1 VSVHAAPAER
11 TPPLG
16 VALPLTQERRRAARA
31 PTTPTIEEHPALWWP
46 TLLTAGI
53 VCFITFYAK
62 GGLNFEG
69 GMTTTE
75 IVLTLGAGLI
85 VAAAVVLAP
94 AGRRA
99 YGLWPVGLLLAFTA
113 LTALS
118 VVWSVQPD
126 DSFKDAGRMLAY
138 SGVFAAA
145 VAIAHVAS
153 DRWPAILGGL
163 ALAAVVVCGYA
174 LQTKIFPGEIA
185 PMNMYARLEEP
196 YGYWNA
202 LGLTAAMGAIC
213 CMWLGARRSG
223 HALVSALAYPA
234 MGLLLCTLML
244 AYSRGALLAL
254 GIGLVLWFCIV
265 PLRLRGAA
273 VLLTGG
279 ALAGVVVAW
288 AFATHGLSAEDV
300 TLAERATA
308 GHQLGAFVLAMML
321 LLTLVGLAFGFLT
334 SRSQPSPVTR
344 QRVGAILLA
353 LILLTAI
360 AGAGALAH
368 SQRGLTG
375 SISHAVDALTNP
387 DAKPPPNTP
396 GRLTAV
402 ASVRARYWKEALEVF
417 SAHPALGA
425 GASGFQTAQLRYR
438 TVATLEVRNAHGF
451 AVQTLADLGAIGLA
465 LALMLTLAWMI
476 AAGRATHPFNR
487 RFSLGRWSRNP
498 HPDLWREPGPA
509 LRALAADARPGW
521 RRLQG
526 RDPAG
531 DEDRHDFSDRFYDA
545 NAAAEGGRVDEPDAA
560 TYTPERIAML
570 SMLCLVVVFGVHS
583 FVDWTWYVPGD
594 ACVALLCAGW
604 LAGRGSLTLAHTG
617 LVRPRSLRQ
626 VGYARGAVAT
636 AALVGVLLAAWAQ
649 WQPQR
654 SANASQQAL
663 ARLASDPK
671 GALASAQAGTSRD
684 PLSAQALFTL
694 STVEQA
700 SDQPALAR
708 ATLQRAV
715 HLQPSNPQTWLA
727 LARYDLASDP
737 AAALKELQAAIYLN
751 PESISPEAIADDI
764 PESLAIQSDYVQAL
778 RATEATAPTKTTSKA
793 PAPGAKLGT
802 TPGTKRKGTPGAT
815 TGRRAGLS
823 ALEALAA
830 GGPTSASAPPGSAAA
845 AARQAAR
852 RRQILKLLENRT
864 PRAGR

>member
-1 VSVHAAPAER
+1 MSVHAAPAER
-11 TPPLG
+11 PPPLG
-16 VALPLTQERRRAARA
+16 VALPLTQERRRAGRTPSA
-31 PTTPTIEEHPALWWP
+31 PAEAHPALWWP
-46 TLLTAGI
+46 ALLTAGI

-75 IVLTLGAGLI
+75 IALTLGAGLI
-85 VAAAVVLAP
+85 VAAAIVFAP
-94 AGRRA
+94 AGRRI

-113 LTALS
+113 LTAVS

-138 SGVFAAA
+138 SGVFGAA
-145 VAIAHVAS
+145 VATARVAG
-153 DRWPAILGGL
+153 DRWPGILGGF

-174 LQTKIFPGEIA
+174 LLTKIFPGEIVSV
-185 PMNMYARLEEP
+185 NTYARLEEP

-202 LGLTAAMGAIC
+202 LGLTAALGAIC
-213 CMWLGARRSG
+213 CMWLGSRRSG
-223 HALVSALAYPA
+223 HALLSMLAYPA

-254 GIGLVLWFCIV
+254 GLGLALWFCIV

-273 VLLTGG
+273 VLLAGG
-279 ALAGVVVAW
+279 GLAGAVVAW
-288 AFATHGLSAEDV
+288 AFATHGLSAENV
-300 TLAERATA
+300 TLSERVTA
-308 GHQLGAFVLAMML
+308 GHQLGAFVLAMVL
-321 LLTLVGLAFGFLT
+321 LLTLIGLAFGFLT
-334 SRSQPSPVTR
+334 SRSPPSPITR
-344 QRVGAILLA
+344 QRVGAVLLA
-353 LILLTAI
+353 LIVLAVI
-360 AGAGALAH
+360 AGAGGLAH
-368 SQRGLTG
+368 SRRGLTG
-375 SISHAVDALTNP
+375 SVSHAVDALTNP
-387 DAKPPPNTP
+387 DAKPPSNTP

-465 LALMLTLAWMI
+465 LALALMLAWMI
-476 AAGRATHPFNR
+476 AAGRVTHPFNR
-487 RFSLGRWSRNP
+487 RFSLGRWSTGA
-498 HPDLWREPGPA
+498 HPDPWREPGAA
-509 LRALAADARPGW
+509 LRALAVDARPAW
-521 RRLQG
+521 RRLDARDQAGHAG
-526 RDPAG
+526 REDPA
-531 DEDRHDFSDRFYDA
+531 A
-545 NAAAEGGRVDEPDAA
+545 
-560 TYTPERIAML
+560 YTPERVGML

-604 LAGRGSLTLAHTG
+604 LAGRGPLTLAHAG

-626 VGYARGAVAT
+626 VGHMRGAVAA
-636 AALVGVLLAAWAQ
+636 AALAGALLAAWAQ

-663 ARLASDPK
+663 TQLARDPK
-671 GALASAQAGTSRD
+671 GALASAQAGVSRD

-700 SDQPALAR
+700 TGQPTLAR

-727 LARYDLASDP
+727 LARYDLTSNP

-751 PESISPEAIADDI
+751 PESISPEAIADGI

-778 RATEATAPTKTTSKA
+778 RATAAATPRKATSTTTAPNVKAKRTS
-793 PAPGAKLGT
+793 
-802 TPGTKRKGTPGAT
+802 GAT
-815 TGRRAGLS
+815 TRRGRVGLG
-823 ALEALAA
+823 ALGTVAA
-830 GGPTSASAPPGSAAA
+830 RRSTSASAPPGSTAA
-845 AARQAAR
+845 AARQAAQ
-852 RRQILKLLENRT
+852 RRQILKRLENRN
-864 PRAGR
+864 PRAAK

>member
-1 VSVHAAPAER
+1 MSVHAAPAER
-11 TPPLG
+11 PPPLG
-16 VALPLTQERRRAARA
+16 VALPLAQERRRAVRA
-31 PTTPTIEEHPALWWP
+31 PAAPEIEEHPALWWP

-94 AGRRA
+94 TGTRA
-99 YGLWPVGLLLAFTA
+99 YGLWPVGLMLAFTA

-138 SGVFAAA
+138 SGVFGAA
-145 VAIAHVAS
+145 VAIARVAS

-163 ALAAVVVCGYA
+163 ALAAVIVCGYA
-174 LQTKIFPGEIA
+174 LLTKIFPGKIA
-185 PMNMYARLEEP
+185 PVNMYARLEEP

-223 HALVSALAYPA
+223 HALLSALAYPA

-273 VLLTGG
+273 VLLAGG

-308 GHQLGAFVLAMML
+308 GHQLGAFVLAMVL
-321 LLTLVGLAFGFLT
+321 LLTLIGLAFGFLT

-344 QRVGAILLA
+344 QRVGAILLT
-353 LILLTAI
+353 LILLAAI

-368 SQRGLTG
+368 SRRGLTG

-387 DAKPPPNTP
+387 DAQPPPNTP

-465 LALMLTLAWMI
+465 LALMLALAWMV

-487 RFSLGRWSRNP
+487 RFSLGRRSRSP
-498 HPDLWREPGPA
+498 HPDPA
-509 LRALAADARPGW
+509 A
-521 RRLQG
+521 
-526 RDPAG
+526 
-531 DEDRHDFSDRFYDA
+531 YK
-545 NAAAEGGRVDEPDAA
+545 
-560 TYTPERIAML
+560 PERIAML

-604 LAGRGSLTLAHTG
+604 LAGRGPLTLARTG

-626 VGYARGAVAT
+626 VGYARGAVT
-636 AALVGVLLAAWAQ
+636 AVALVGALLAAWAQ

-663 ARLASDPK
+663 VQLASDPK

-700 SDQPALAR
+700 SGRPALAR

-727 LARYDLASDP
+727 LARYDLASNP

-778 RATEATAPTKTTSKA
+778 RATEATAPAKATPKTTV
-793 PAPGAKLGT
+793 PGAKLKG
-802 TPGTKRKGTPGAT
+802 TPGAKLKGTPGAT
-815 TGRRAGLS
+815 TGRRTGLG

-830 GGPTSASAPPGSAAA
+830 GGATSASAPPGSAAA

-852 RRQILKLLENRT
+852 RRQILRLLENRN
-864 PRAGR
+864 PRAAK

>member
-1 VSVHAAPAER
+1 
-11 TPPLG
+11 
-16 VALPLTQERRRAARA
+16 VALPLTQERRRAGRA
-31 PTTPTIEEHPALWWP
+31 PSAPAVEDHPALWWP
-46 TLLTAGI
+46 TLLTAAI
-53 VCFITFYAK
+53 VCFVTFYAK

-85 VAAAVVLAP
+85 VVAAVVLAP
-94 AGRRA
+94 AGKPA

-138 SGVFAAA
+138 SGVFGAA
-145 VAIAHVAS
+145 VAIARVAS

-163 ALAAVVVCGYA
+163 ALAAVIVCGYA
-174 LQTKIFPGEIA
+174 LLTKIFPGKIA
-185 PMNMYARLEEP
+185 PVNMYARLEEP

-223 HALVSALAYPA
+223 HALLSALAYPA

-254 GIGLVLWFCIV
+254 GLGLVLWFCIV

-273 VLLTGG
+273 VLLAGG
-279 ALAGVVVAW
+279 ALAGAVVAW

-300 TLAERATA
+300 TLAERTSA
-308 GHQLGAFVLAMML
+308 GHQLGAFVLAMVL

-353 LILLTAI
+353 LILLIAL

-368 SQRGLTG
+368 SRRGLTG
-375 SISHAVDALTNP
+375 SVSHAVDALTNP
-387 DAKPPPNTP
+387 DAKPPSNTP

-417 SAHPALGA
+417 SAHPVLGA

-465 LALMLTLAWMI
+465 LALALMLAWMV

-487 RFSLGRWSRNP
+487 RFSLGRWSTGP
-498 HPDLWREPGPA
+498 HPDLWREPGPT

-521 RRLQG
+521 RRLPE
-526 RDPAG
+526 RDPA
-531 DEDRHDFSDRFYDA
+531 A
-545 NAAAEGGRVDEPDAA
+545 
-560 TYTPERIAML
+560 YTPERIAML

-583 FVDWTWYVPGD
+583 LIDWTWYVPGD

-604 LAGRGSLTLAHTG
+604 LAGRNGDAGRFGDASEGSVSRIGQRRVFPGFGGGPLALAHRD

-626 VGYARGAVAT
+626 VGYVRGAVAA
-636 AALVGVLLAAWAQ
+636 AALVAALLAAWAQ

-654 SANASQQAL
+654 STDASQQAL
-663 ARLASDPK
+663 AQLAGDPK
-671 GALASAQAGTSRD
+671 GALASAQAGASRD

-700 SDQPALAR
+700 SGQPSLAR

-751 PESISPEAIADDI
+751 PESISPEAIADNI

-778 RATEATAPTKTTSKA
+778 RATEAAAAAKATSPTAV
-793 PAPGAKLGT
+793 PGAKGKA
-802 TPGTKRKGTPGAT
+802 TPGTKPKGTPGAT
-815 TGRRAGLS
+815 TSRRTGLG
-823 ALEALAA
+823 ALKALAA
-830 GGPTSASAPPGSAAA
+830 GGTTSASAPPGSAAA
-845 AARQAAR
+845 AARQAAL
-852 RRQILKLLENRT
+852 RRQLSRLLGNRN
-864 PRAGR
+864 PRAAK

>member
-1 VSVHAAPAER
+1 VSVHAPPTER

-16 VALPLTQERRRAARA
+16 VALPLTQEHRRAARA
-31 PTTPTIEEHPALWWP
+31 PATSPIEERPTLWWP

-85 VAAAVVLAP
+85 VAAAIVLAP

-138 SGVFAAA
+138 SGVFGAA
-145 VAIAHVAS
+145 VAIARLES

-174 LQTKIFPGEIA
+174 LLTKIFPGEIA
-185 PMNMYARLEEP
+185 PVNMYARLEEP

-202 LGLTAAMGAIC
+202 LGLTAAIGAIC

-223 HALVSALAYPA
+223 HALLSVLAYPA

-254 GIGLVLWFCIV
+254 GVGLVLWFCIV

-273 VLLTGG
+273 VLLAGG
-279 ALAGVVVAW
+279 ALAGAVVAW
-288 AFATHGLSAEDV
+288 AFATHGLSAENV
-300 TLAERATA
+300 TLAERVTA
-308 GHQLGAFVLAMML
+308 GHQLGAFVLAMVL
-321 LLTLVGLAFGFLT
+321 LLTLIGLAFGFLT
-334 SRSQPSPVTR
+334 SRSPPMPVTR
-344 QRVGAILLA
+344 QRIGAILLA

-368 SQRGLTG
+368 SRRGLTG
-375 SISHAVDALTNP
+375 SVSHAVDALTNP
-387 DAKPPPNTP
+387 NAKPPSNTP

-465 LALMLTLAWMI
+465 LALALTLAWMV

-487 RFSLGRWSRNP
+487 RFGLGRWSTGA
-498 HPDLWREPGPA
+498 HPDLWREPGAA
-509 LRALAADARPGW
+509 LRALAADARPEW
-521 RRLQG
+521 RRLDA

-531 DEDRHDFSDRFYDA
+531 HVDRRDP
-545 NAAAEGGRVDEPDAA
+545 AA
-560 TYTPERIAML
+560 YTPERVGML
-570 SMLCLVVVFGVHS
+570 SMLCVVVVFGVHS

-604 LAGRGSLTLAHTG
+604 LAGRGPLTSTRTG
-617 LVRPRSLRQ
+617 FARPRSLQQ
-626 VGYARGAVAT
+626 VGYVRSAVAV
-636 AALVGVLLAAWAQ
+636 AAVTGALLAAWAQ

-654 SANASQQAL
+654 SADASQQAL
-663 ARLASDPK
+663 AQLAGDPK
-671 GALASAQAGTSRD
+671 GALESAQAGVSRD

-700 SDQPALAR
+700 SGQAALAR

-727 LARYDLASDP
+727 LARYDLASKP
-737 AAALKELQAAIYLN
+737 AAALNELQAAIYLN
-751 PESISPEAIADDI
+751 PESISPEAIADNI

-778 RATEATAPTKTTSKA
+778 RATEAKTPAKATPSATVPTAKA
-793 PAPGAKLGT
+793 
-802 TPGTKRKGTPGAT
+802 KRAQGAT
-815 TGRRAGLS
+815 THRGHVGLG
-823 ALEALAA
+823 ALGTPA
-830 GGPTSASAPPGSAAA
+830 GGGSTSASAPPGSAAA
-845 AARQAAR
+845 AARQAAL
-852 RRQILKLLENRT
+852 RQQLLKLLGNRSS
-864 PRAGR
+864 RAAK